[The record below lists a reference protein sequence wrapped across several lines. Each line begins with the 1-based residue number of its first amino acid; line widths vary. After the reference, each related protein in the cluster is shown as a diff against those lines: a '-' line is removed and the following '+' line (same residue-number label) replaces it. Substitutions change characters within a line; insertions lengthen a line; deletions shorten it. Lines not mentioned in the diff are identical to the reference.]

1 MNILIRFLLIVILGS
16 LSSSSFADVRLPKI
30 FSDNMVVQRDQNL
43 KVWGWAK
50 AGESVKVEFNG
61 QSVKAKAS
69 KNGTW
74 TVTFKPM
81 KHGGPFE
88 MKISG
93 KTNNIVLQNILIGDV
108 WLGSGQ
114 SNMEWIMN
122 NTKDASQDIP
132 AANYPKIRLFTVDK
146 TTSYT
151 PEADLSGGPWLECT
165 PQNVQFFSAVAYYFG
180 RKLHEELDVPIG
192 LINSSWGGTKIE
204 PWISWDLMGKEEPY
218 KHIKVADHAK
228 NAAENKKN
236 EQRYIEARKL
246 NKGELERWFDTETKP
261 TGWQSVEVPNE
272 WGQTPIGD
280 VDGIIWFQKEFELPA
295 AMESKPL
302 ILSLGPIDDED
313 VTYVNGTKVGALTI
327 YNKDRIYPIKQGIL
341 KAGKNLITVKVTD
354 NQGGGGMNGKPE
366 QLYIEG
372 EGQRISLAGTWT
384 YKKEVVNA
392 DFGIKDVG
400 PNSFASLLY
409 NAMIA
414 PIVQYPIRGVI
425 WYQGESNANEA
436 YQYRRLFPMLIN
448 DWRAKWGYEM
458 PFFWVQ
464 LANFMAP
471 SATPGESAWAELRE
485 AQNMTLSLPATGQA
499 VIIDIGEADDIHPRN
514 KKDVGHRLA
523 LSALHVAYGKDI
535 VYEGPVYESLL
546 VAGDRAVLT
555 FKNADQGLK
564 AYGDK
569 YGYLKGFA
577 IAGADKK
584 FVWAKAYIEGDK
596 VVVHSE
602 SVKDPV
608 AVRYAWGDNPDDAN
622 LYNNADLPASPFRTD
637 TWKGVTFK

>member
-1 MNILIRFLLIVILGS
+1 MKILIRFLLIVILGS
-16 LSSSSFADVRLPKI
+16 LSTLSFADVRLPKI
-30 FSDNMVVQRDQNL
+30 FSDNMVVQRDQNV

-61 QSVKAKAS
+61 QSAKAKAA

-74 TVTFKPM
+74 AVTFKPM
-81 KHGGPFE
+81 KYGGPFE

-93 KTNNIVLQNILIGDV
+93 KSNNIVLRNILIGDV

-114 SNMEWIMN
+114 SNMEWIMS
-122 NTKDASQDIP
+122 NTKDAAKDIP
-132 AANYPKIRLFTVDK
+132 AGNFPKIRLFTVDK

-151 PEADLSGGPWLECT
+151 PEADLSGGPWLTCT

-204 PWISWDLMGKEEPY
+204 PWISWDLMSKEEPY
-218 KHIKVADHAK
+218 KHIKVEEHAK

-246 NKGELERWFDTETKP
+246 NTGELERWFDPETKT
-261 TGWQSVEVPNE
+261 TGWQSLEVPNE

-295 AMESKPL
+295 SLENKPL

-313 VTYVNGTKVGALTI
+313 ITYVNGTKVGALTI
-327 YNKDRIYPIKQGIL
+327 YNKDRVYPIKQGVL
-341 KAGKNLITVKVTD
+341 KAGKNVITVKVTD
-354 NQGGGGMNGKPE
+354 NQGGGGMNGRPE
-366 QLYIEG
+366 QLFLEG
-372 EGQRISLAGTWT
+372 EGQRIPLAGTWT

-448 DWRAKWGYEM
+448 DWRAKWGYEL

-471 SATPGESAWAELRE
+471 SAQPGESAWAELRE

-514 KKDVGHRLA
+514 KKDVGYRLA

-535 VYEGPVYESLL
+535 VYEGPVYESIS
-546 VAGDRAVLT
+546 VDGDRAMLS
-555 FKNADQGLK
+555 FKNPGQGLQ
-564 AYGDK
+564 AHGDR

-584 FVWAKAYIEGDK
+584 FVWAKAFIEGDK
-596 VVVHSE
+596 VVVYSD

-608 AVRYAWGDNPDDAN
+608 AVRYGWGDNPDDAN
-622 LYNNADLPASPFRTD
+622 LYNNAGLPASPFRTD